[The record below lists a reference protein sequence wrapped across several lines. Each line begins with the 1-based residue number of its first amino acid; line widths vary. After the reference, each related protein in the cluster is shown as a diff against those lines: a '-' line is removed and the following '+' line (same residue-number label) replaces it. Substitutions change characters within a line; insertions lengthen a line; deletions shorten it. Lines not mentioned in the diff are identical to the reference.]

1 MMLAR
6 IDIGKSL
13 RAAMAGLHMSAGV
26 DYSHAEPSA
35 ALSFDLRQFVVK
47 RRRESVRAFRR
58 RNIK

>member
-1 MMLAR
+1 
-6 IDIGKSL
+6 
-13 RAAMAGLHMSAGV
+13 MAGLHMSAGV

-35 ALSFDLRQFVVK
+35 ALSFDLHQFVVK